1 MALACAAL
9 SLSVGLSAAGRN
21 WSWSGFYTRPFMPE
35 LQFVLHDRTESASLD
50 QRTDL
55 FLLSTGQ
62 GMGLASLVA
71 PEIPALWAGWESL
84 APSYYGQFYQ
94 FHVRPESNIFDL
106 RMRDMKGVEEYI
118 QNQNKDKFFIT
129 HISTESSRIGKY
141 LLISIQPMKEQE
153 NHVWLSD
160 EGALPIDVMRL
171 SGEAELSFMYGTFMN
186 VERSGKEKHLRIT
199 MTKQGGEK
207 EIADLPLD
215 ISRVDTMTIPLVL
228 NGTQDKIYISA
239 CYADG
244 SLLDTSDKNKV
255 FVINPTIR
263 MMTNEGER

>member
-1 MALACAAL
+1 
-9 SLSVGLSAAGRN
+9 
-21 WSWSGFYTRPFMPE
+21 
-35 LQFVLHDRTESASLD
+35 
-50 QRTDL
+50 
-55 FLLSTGQ
+55 
-62 GMGLASLVA
+62 
-71 PEIPALWAGWESL
+71 
-84 APSYYGQFYQ
+84 
-94 FHVRPESNIFDL
+94 
-106 RMRDMKGVEEYI
+106 
-118 QNQNKDKFFIT
+118 
-129 HISTESSRIGKY
+129 
-141 LLISIQPMKEQE
+141 MKEQE